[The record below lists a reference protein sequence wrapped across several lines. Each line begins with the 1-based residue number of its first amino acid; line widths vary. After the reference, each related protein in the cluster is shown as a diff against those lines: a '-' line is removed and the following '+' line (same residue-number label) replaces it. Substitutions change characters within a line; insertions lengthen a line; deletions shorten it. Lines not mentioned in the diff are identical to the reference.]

1 VSGTTI
7 VWEPEAEAD
16 LDSILEYI
24 AQDNAE
30 AAICVTN
37 EIYQQITMMAAQIS
51 RRGKKGRVPGTMEL
65 VILRTPYI
73 AVYVKKGSLL
83 RIIKVLHGSEVLR
96 FGSLKVRDT
105 KSTAN

>member
-1 VSGTTI
+1 VPGVDV

-24 AQDNAE
+24 AQDNIE
-30 AAICVTN
+30 AAIYVTN
-37 EIYQQITMMAAQIS
+37 EIYQQVSMMLAPVS
-51 RRGKKGRVPGTMEL
+51 RRGNKGRVAGTMEL

-73 AVYVKKGSLL
+73 AVYVKKGQLL

-96 FGSLKVRDT
+96 FGALQVK
-105 KSTAN
+105 

>member
-1 VSGTTI
+1 VPSVDI

-24 AQDNAE
+24 AKDNIE
-30 AAICVTN
+30 AAIYVTN
-37 EIYQQITMMAAQIS
+37 EIYQQVSLMLATVS

-83 RIIKVLHGSEVLR
+83 RIIRVLHGSEVLR
-96 FGSLKVRDT
+96 FGALNVR
-105 KSTAN
+105 

>member
-1 VSGTTI
+1 MANTQI
-7 VWEPEAEAD
+7 IWEPEAEAD

-24 AQDNAE
+24 AKDNIE
-30 AAICVTN
+30 AAIYVTN
-37 EIYQQITMMAAQIS
+37 EIYQQVSLMGTQVS

-73 AVYVKKGSLL
+73 AVYVKKGALL

-96 FGSLKVRDT
+96 FGTLKV
-105 KSTAN
+105 

>member
-1 VSGTTI
+1 MPGVSI

-24 AQDNAE
+24 SRDDIE
-30 AAICVTN
+30 AAVYVTN
-37 EIYQQITMMAAQIS
+37 EIYQQVSLMLVSVS

-96 FGSLKVRDT
+96 FGALKVT
-105 KSTAN
+105 